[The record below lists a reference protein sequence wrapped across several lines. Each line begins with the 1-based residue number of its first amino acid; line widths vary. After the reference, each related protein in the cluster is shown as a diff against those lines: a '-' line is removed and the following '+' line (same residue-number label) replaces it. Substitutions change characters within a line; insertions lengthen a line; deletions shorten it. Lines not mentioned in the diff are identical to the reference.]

1 MSLLKR
7 VALGFTL
14 LLLVLIGIVA
24 YKLRSRAETIPDEL
38 PAIDTALHDP
48 ANLLIPAQGGL
59 PDFTLAAHRG
69 KTLYVVVEDRE
80 SISSRESMSLQ
91 RALNRWTYPPDVVG
105 VQIGDVD
112 GFALLQSKIEEFVAL
127 MRVEMRI
134 PLYMDY
140 QGAFI
145 KTFKLPRGHVG
156 VVVFGPDSQV
166 LLRHSGPA
174 DDKFLA
180 ELRTALRASEPTPPP
195 APAFKIDA
203 VDNAA
208 CKGKACLLVFLD
220 EPVKR
225 TDIPGVKNGFDSDD
239 VTAAG
244 IQGRKP
250 SVRLSG
256 LAVAADE
263 KLDASKALAVLVG
276 TTEGLDLKHW
286 TAAPDAP
293 DARAAL
299 GFDTKK
305 AGFALID
312 PEGNLAMLEYGAP
325 PYYKF
330 GRVSDLIGV
339 DLGDHTEP

>member
-14 LLLVLIGIVA
+14 LVLVLVGIVA
-24 YKLRSRAETIPDEL
+24 FKLRSRAEAIPDEL
-38 PAIDTALHDP
+38 PAIDTSLADP
-48 ANLLIPAQGGL
+48 QHLVIPAQGGL
-59 PDFTLAAHRG
+59 PDFKLADHRG
-69 KTLYVVVEDRE
+69 KTVYVVVEDRE
-80 SISSRESMSLQ
+80 SMQSRESMSLQ

-105 VQIGDVD
+105 YQVGDVE
-112 GFALLQSKIEEFVAL
+112 GFALLQSKIEEFVGL
-127 MRVEMRI
+127 MRVEMRV

-156 VVVFGPDSQV
+156 VVVIGPDGQIV
-166 LLRHSGPA
+166 LRHSGPA
-174 DDKFLA
+174 DDKFLT

-225 TDIPGVKNGFDSDD
+225 ADIPGIKNGFDVD
-239 VTAAG
+239 VTANG
-244 IQGRKP
+244 IQGRRP
-250 SVRLSG
+250 SVRLAG
-256 LAVAADE
+256 LALAADE
-263 KLDASKALAVLVG
+263 KLDAAKALVVLVG
-276 TTEGLDLKHW
+276 TTEGLELKHV
-286 TAAPDAP
+286 TSVADAP
-293 DARAAL
+293 EARAAL
-299 GFDTKK
+299 GFDADKR
-305 AGFALID
+305 AGLALVD
-312 PEGNLAMLEYGAP
+312 PAGNLAMVEHGAP
-325 PYYKF
+325 AYYKF
-330 GRVSDLIGV
+330 GRISDEIGV